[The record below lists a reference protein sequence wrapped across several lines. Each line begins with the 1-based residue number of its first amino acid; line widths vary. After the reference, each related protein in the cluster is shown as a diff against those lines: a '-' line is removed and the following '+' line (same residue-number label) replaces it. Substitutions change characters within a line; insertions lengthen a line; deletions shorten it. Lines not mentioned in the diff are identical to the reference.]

1 MNNMNRIL
9 IFITALQLLT
19 ANNFFGQ
26 LNPSISVSSGV
37 DDNIF
42 RSLEGTSD
50 YMHNLNAY
58 LEYIPEK
65 SNLTYFYSGTFTFFQ
80 QYSEKNTRFHDFGI
94 NYFIP
99 FGKDDKN
106 QLYTGADFLM
116 KSNQEEYNYYDYDQF
131 YFYGN
136 LKFLFDY
143 ITLKGGYNYRFR
155 NYVNYRELTNS
166 RHLLFIQG
174 LKSFPT
180 RTTIQ
185 LEVDYGLKT
194 FTSESFISSPYSGQ
208 GRRFQP
214 AMTAVQEKPS
224 LSQLLFVGKIAQG
237 LTDNIGL
244 SAWYRKQ
251 ISLTP
256 ESTFTNPDSYY
267 QDEELF
273 DDPFSFESDEYN
285 GLIKIILPWYINL
298 DIGGGFADKKYLG
311 ENAFI
316 SPEDTVGLGDL
327 RSDQQSY
334 FSFGVEKSIN
344 VDNNWLYSV
353 SLYGNYSFIRNTSN
367 SYWYSYKNNY
377 VDIGLDI
384 NF

>member
-1 MNNMNRIL
+1 
-9 IFITALQLLT
+9 
-19 ANNFFGQ
+19 
-26 LNPSISVSSGV
+26 
-37 DDNIF
+37 
-42 RSLEGTSD
+42 
-50 YMHNLNAY
+50 
-58 LEYIPEK
+58 
-65 SNLTYFYSGTFTFFQ
+65 
-80 QYSEKNTRFHDFGI
+80 
-94 NYFIP
+94 
-99 FGKDDKN
+99 
-106 QLYTGADFLM
+106 
-116 KSNQEEYNYYDYDQF
+116 
-131 YFYGN
+131 
-136 LKFLFDY
+136 
-143 ITLKGGYNYRFR
+143 
-155 NYVNYRELTNS
+155 
-166 RHLLFIQG
+166 
-174 LKSFPT
+174 
-180 RTTIQ
+180 
-185 LEVDYGLKT
+185 
-194 FTSESFISSPYSGQ
+194 
-208 GRRFQP
+208 
-214 AMTAVQEKPS
+214 

-256 ESTFTNPDSYY
+256 ESTFTNPDTYY

-316 SPEDTVGLGDL
+316 SAEDSVGLGDL

-344 VDNNWLYSV
+344 IDNNWLYSI
-353 SLYGNYSFIRNTSN
+353 SLYGNYSFIRNESN

-377 VDIGLDI
+377 INIGLDI